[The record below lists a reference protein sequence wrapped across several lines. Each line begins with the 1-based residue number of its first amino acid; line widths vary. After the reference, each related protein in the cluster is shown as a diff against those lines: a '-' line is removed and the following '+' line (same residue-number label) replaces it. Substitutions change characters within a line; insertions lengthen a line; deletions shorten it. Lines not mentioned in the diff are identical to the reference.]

1 MDELIKKKIEYLLRL
16 LKYEQYEET
25 NNIDKNNNLST
36 LVETAI
42 EVIKDNKHTHLKKK
56 LDEIQNTVSELQKRD
71 EPLTD
76 NQYSILLDEDM
87 KILNNIVPNEE
98 IKEEYDEIMT
108 KLNALSKVTSL
119 KNSNVSKI
127 VQTALDVIIHNKH
140 NITNKEIN
148 ETTKDQYEKI
158 RKRLKQLKQ
167 KISNLKRQAILEIT
181 TYNNKQIIGTAI
193 DILTQSTQL
202 YQRRFETAPIRGAI
216 VQTVT
221 GNLVEVSSAERIEIF
236 NGVNNSNGIPL
247 VKTAVGLLSHSNEA
261 TVNGNN
267 ISPLVNTAVD
277 LLSKS
282 TNVTSQPP
290 PPIRTVTNENIND
303 IHFME
308 KQLYI
313 NMDNEVSSILKNIKT
328 NYDLLTNFINEPND
342 EEINDKNIKIQ
353 KLRNEF
359 DNLIIENSKKLELLE
374 KDINDI
380 INKNSLLKSNKSIS
394 IIEAENQITII
405 DDKTKVNNVIIN
417 NNSKEIEKFI
427 NDIKN
432 RENQIQVG
440 QQRMETIQKSISDIG
455 SSDETRLKTLQNSL
469 QQKQDTNKKLEN
481 DLIELNNDKELLENN
496 NNNLIGENDT
506 LKEEKKSLNDNIRQ
520 LEGRYIEEKTKLL
533 EENKTLIE
541 KINSINDLN
550 EIYRINMG
558 KIINNN
564 LEELENLKK
573 LNTKIDAVD
582 TNDIKLLN
590 VTNDLLNMIPKS
602 AINPEDLY
610 NLLPNIGNFN
620 DILSKIKENVEC
632 PTTQNLIGK
641 IDNECLY
648 FNDENKI
655 DVTTEDYDKIKAIM
669 DENNKWKENVK
680 NVLIK

>member
-1 MDELIKKKIEYLLRL
+1 MDDLIKQKIEYLLRL
-16 LKYEQYEET
+16 LKYEENEQDEET
-25 NNIDKNNNLST
+25 KNINKNNNLST

-42 EVIKDNKHTHLKKK
+42 EVIKDNKHTLLKKG
-56 LDEIQNTVSELQKRD
+56 LNEIQDKVNELNNRD
-71 EPLTD
+71 EPLSD
-76 NQYSILLDEDM
+76 NQYSILLDENM
-87 KILNNIVPNEE
+87 KILNNIQPNEE
-98 IKEEYDEIMT
+98 IKEEYDEIIT
-108 KLNALSKVTSL
+108 KLNTLSNVISL
-119 KNSNVSKI
+119 ENSNVSKI
-127 VQTALDVIIHNKH
+127 VQTALDVIIHNKS
-140 NITNKEIN
+140 NMTNKEIN

-202 YQRRFETAPIRGAI
+202 
-216 VQTVT
+216 
-221 GNLVEVSSAERIEIF
+221 
-236 NGVNNSNGIPL
+236 NNSNGIQL
-247 VKTAVGLLSHSNEA
+247 VKTAVGLLSHSNEP

-267 ISPLVNTAVD
+267 ISPLVKTSVD

-282 TNVTSQPP
+282 NNVTSQQP
-290 PPIRTVTNENIND
+290 PPIRNVTKENIND

-342 EEINDKNIKIQ
+342 IEISDKNIKIQ

-359 DNLIIENSKKLELLE
+359 DNLIIENSNKLELLE

-380 INKNSLLKSNKSIS
+380 INKNYLFKSNMSTSIN
-394 IIEAENQITII
+394 EAENQITII
-405 DDKTKVNNVIIN
+405 DDKTKENNVIIN
-417 NNSKEIEKFI
+417 NNSKEIEKLI

-432 RENQIQVG
+432 RENQIQIG
-440 QQRMETIQKSISDIG
+440 EQRMETIQKSISDIG
-455 SSDETRLKTLQNSL
+455 SSDDARLKTLQNSL

-481 DLIELNNDKELLENN
+481 DLIELNNDKEMLENN
-496 NNNLIGENDT
+496 NNSLIGENDT
-506 LKEEKKSLNDNIRQ
+506 LNEEKNSLNDNIRQ

-533 EENKTLIE
+533 EENKMLIE

-558 KIINNN
+558 KLINNK
-564 LEELENLKK
+564 LEEIEEIEEIEELENLKK

-582 TNDIKLLN
+582 TNDKQLLGL
-590 VTNDLLNMIPKS
+590 TNDIFNMIRKS

-610 NLLPNIGNFN
+610 ILLPNIGNFN
-620 DILSKIKENVEC
+620 DILSKIKENIEC

>member
-1 MDELIKKKIEYLLRL
+1 MDDLIKQKIEYLLRL
-16 LKYEQYEET
+16 LKYEENEQDEET
-25 NNIDKNNNLST
+25 KNINKNNNLST

-42 EVIKDNKHTHLKKK
+42 EVIKDNKHTQLKKG
-56 LDEIQNTVSELQKRD
+56 LNEIQDKVNELNNRD
-71 EPLTD
+71 EPLSD
-76 NQYSILLDEDM
+76 NQYSILLDENM

-98 IKEEYDEIMT
+98 IKEEYDEIIT
-108 KLNALSKVTSL
+108 KLNALSNVISL
-119 KNSNVSKI
+119 ENSNVSKI

-140 NITNKEIN
+140 NMTNKEIN

-202 YQRRFETAPIRGAI
+202 
-216 VQTVT
+216 
-221 GNLVEVSSAERIEIF
+221 
-236 NGVNNSNGIPL
+236 NNSNGIQL
-247 VKTAVGLLSHSNEA
+247 VKTAVGLLSHSNEP

-267 ISPLVNTAVD
+267 ISPLVKTSVD

-282 TNVTSQPP
+282 NNVTSQPP
-290 PPIRTVTNENIND
+290 PPIRNVTKENIND

-342 EEINDKNIKIQ
+342 IEISDKNIKIQ

-359 DNLIIENSKKLELLE
+359 DNLIIENSNKLELLE

-380 INKNSLLKSNKSIS
+380 INKNYLFKSNMSKSIN
-394 IIEAENQITII
+394 EAENQITII
-405 DDKTKVNNVIIN
+405 DDKTKENNVIIN
-417 NNSKEIEKFI
+417 NNSKEIEKLI

-432 RENQIQVG
+432 RENQIQIG
-440 QQRMETIQKSISDIG
+440 EQRMETIQKSISDIG
-455 SSDETRLKTLQNSL
+455 SSDDARLKTLQNSL

-496 NNNLIGENDT
+496 NNSLIGENDT
-506 LKEEKKSLNDNIRQ
+506 LNEEKNSLNDNIRQ

-533 EENKTLIE
+533 EENKMLIE

-558 KIINNN
+558 KIINNK
-564 LEELENLKK
+564 LEEIEELENLKK

-582 TNDIKLLN
+582 NKDKQLLGLTTDIF
-590 VTNDLLNMIPKS
+590 NMIRKS

-610 NLLPNIGNFN
+610 ILLPNIGNFN